1 MTTGV
6 VFNIQRFAVH
16 DGPGIRTTVFL
27 KGCALGCPWC
37 HNPESRPF
45 GPVLSILPERCV
57 VCDACIEVCPPGLA
71 RPPGADSTIYG
82 TDPKRCLR
90 CGACAEAC
98 PSGART
104 LVGRASTVDSLMF
117 DLDKDRIFY
126 DESGGGVT
134 FSGGEPV
141 TPGRNVEFLL
151 AALAACRVR
160 DYHTAVDT
168 SGHAPRETLLA
179 VAEVTDL
186 FLYDLKLMD
195 DELHRSWVGVG
206 NRLILENLEALAAT
220 DTEIWVRVPLIPGV
234 NDDERNLE
242 ATAAFVAS
250 LPKPCPIHLL
260 PYHRIGGDKYRR
272 LGESYPMDQVLPPSR
287 EHTGAIAAGFR
298 SYGLEVKIGG

>member
-27 KGCALGCPWC
+27 KGCPLSCTWC

-45 GPVLSILPERCV
+45 GPVLSIIPERCV

-71 RPPGADSTIYG
+71 RPPGADSAVYG
-82 TDPKRCLR
+82 TDPKHCLR

-104 LVGRASTVDSLMF
+104 LVGRPYTVDSLMLN
-117 DLDKDRIFY
+117 LDKDRIFY

-141 TPGRNVEFLL
+141 TPGRNAEFLL
-151 AALAACRVR
+151 AALEACRAQG
-160 DYHTAVDT
+160 YHRAVDT
-168 SGHAPRETLLA
+168 AGYAP
-179 VAEVTDL
+179 
-186 FLYDLKLMD
+186 
-195 DELHRSWVGVG
+195 SWVGVG
-206 NRLILENLEALAAT
+206 NRLILENLTALAET
-220 DTEIWVRVPLIPGV
+220 DSEIWIRVPLIPGV
-234 NDDERNLE
+234 NDDMRNLE
-242 ATAAFVAS
+242 ATADFVAS
-250 LPKPCPIHLL
+250 LAKPCPIHLL

-272 LGESYPMDQVLPPSR
+272 LGEDYPMGEALPPTR
-287 EHTGAIAAGFR
+287 EHTGEIAAELR
-298 SYGLEVKIGG
+298 SFGLEVKIGG